1 MNFTNKGNKATRF
14 GFGEG
19 VVALANR
26 DNRIVVLGGDITNS
40 VGLGNFAKQFPN
52 RFFSMGIA
60 EQNSI
65 GVAAGL
71 AHSGKIPFFST
82 YAVFSAHR
90 DNDQIRISVC
100 YNNLP
105 VKIGGAHAGISVG
118 ADGATHQALED
129 IAVMRVLPNMT
140 VLSPCDATQTKL
152 ATIASVEQVQGPAYI
167 RYGREPIPD
176 FTTEDLDFEVGKVQV
191 FRQGKDVSI
200 FATGSMVWEA
210 LQAAEMLTKKNVD
223 AEVINVHTIK
233 PIDVKG
239 IIQSVKKTYCTVVAE
254 EHQTIGG
261 LGSAVAEV
269 CVQHFPVPIEFV
281 GIQDQFGE
289 SGNPDEL
296 MKKYGLTAEN
306 IAKKVL
312 QVIQRKNKI

>member
-1 MNFTNKGNKATRF
+1 MNFQIKEQKATRF

-19 VVALANR
+19 VVELAKRNP
-26 DNRIVVLGGDITNS
+26 DIVVLGGDITNS
-40 VGLGNFAKQFPN
+40 VGLGEFVKNFPD
-52 RFFSMGIA
+52 RFFSLGIA
-60 EQNSI
+60 EQNAI
-65 GVAAGL
+65 GIAAGL

-90 DNDQIRISVC
+90 DNDQIRVTVC

-152 ATIASVEQVQGPAYI
+152 ATIAAVEQVQGPAYI

-176 FTTEDLDFEVGKVQV
+176 FTTEEMGFEVGKVQV
-191 FRQGKDVSI
+191 MKPGKNITV

-210 LQAAEMLTKKNVD
+210 LQAAEILAKKNID
-223 AEVINVHTIK
+223 AEVVNIHTIK
-233 PIDVKG
+233 PLDVAG
-239 IIQSVKKTYCTVVAE
+239 IIDSVKKTGCAVTAE
-254 EHQTIGG
+254 EHQITGG

-269 CVQHFPVPIEFV
+269 CAGNFPVPVEFV
-281 GIQDQFGE
+281 GVHDRFGE

-296 MKKYGLTAEN
+296 MQKYGLTAQN
-306 IAKKVL
+306 IAEKAMLAINRKK
-312 QVIQRKNKI
+312 

>member
-1 MNFTNKGNKATRF
+1 MNFQIKEQKATRF

-19 VVALANR
+19 VVELAKRNP
-26 DNRIVVLGGDITNS
+26 DIVVLGGDITNS
-40 VGLGNFAKQFPN
+40 VGLGAFVKNFPD
-52 RFFSMGIA
+52 RFFSLGIA
-60 EQNSI
+60 EQNAI
-65 GVAAGL
+65 GIAAGL

-90 DNDQIRISVC
+90 DNDQIRVTVC

-152 ATIASVEQVQGPAYI
+152 ATIAAVEQVTGPAYI

-176 FTTEDLDFEVGKVQV
+176 FTTEEMDFEVGKIQILKH
-191 FRQGKDVSI
+191 GKAVTI

-210 LQAAEMLTKKNVD
+210 LQAAEILAKKNID
-223 AEVINVHTIK
+223 AEVVNIHTIK
-233 PIDVKG
+233 PLDVAG
-239 IIQSVKKTYCTVVAE
+239 IIDSVKKTGCAVTAE
-254 EHQTIGG
+254 EHQITGG

-269 CVQHFPVPIEFV
+269 CAGNFPVPVEFV
-281 GIQDQFGE
+281 GVHDRFGE

-296 MKKYGLTAEN
+296 MQKYGLTAQN
-306 IAKKVL
+306 IAEKAMLAINRKK
-312 QVIQRKNKI
+312 